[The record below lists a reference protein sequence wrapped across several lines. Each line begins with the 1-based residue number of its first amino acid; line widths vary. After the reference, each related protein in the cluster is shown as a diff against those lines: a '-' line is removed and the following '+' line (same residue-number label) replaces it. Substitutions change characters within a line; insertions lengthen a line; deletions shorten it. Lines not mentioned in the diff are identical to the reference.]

1 MSSSA
6 VITTSAVTSTTPER
20 LFAPLAHQLGAVWLD
35 SSLHFGDRG
44 RYSFIARRPSLDISF
59 HNGVIVVLEKGQQT
73 KLSRTSTINDFLEQ
87 IESHRN
93 GFVIGYIAYEATLPF
108 LGLTESCPASPVPVA
123 RFLFYDSVLRFEH
136 PENRITVT
144 HPEYDDYSD
153 LFQIDASDAS
163 CVEDVFSEPEIAPT
177 LTHDEYIDRIDRIK
191 WHIHEGDIYQVN
203 FTTRFDVHSRTNPF
217 TAYTRLRRLN
227 PSPYGAYLNFGNYHI
242 LSSSPERMF
251 KKDGAHITTSP
262 IKGTIERGD
271 NPLEETQNRRRLR
284 DSEKDRAELLMIVD
298 LERNDLGKIAH
309 IGSVRVDELF
319 KTEVYSSLIHLVSD
333 ISAHLKPEV
342 RLPDIFRALLPGGS
356 ITGAPKRRAVEIINQ
371 LETTPRSVYTGCI
384 GYLDGDR
391 ADFNIAIRTMLY
403 RDGVYHVHAG
413 GGIVD
418 DSDPEAEYQE
428 MLLKAGNLLRALGVE
443 PKRVIL

>member
-1 MSSSA
+1 
-6 VITTSAVTSTTPER
+6 
-20 LFAPLAHQLGAVWLD
+20 
-35 SSLHFGDRG
+35 
-44 RYSFIARRPSLDISF
+44 
-59 HNGVIVVLEKGQQT
+59 
-73 KLSRTSTINDFLEQ
+73 
-87 IESHRN
+87 
-93 GFVIGYIAYEATLPF
+93 
-108 LGLTESCPASPVPVA
+108 
-123 RFLFYDSVLRFEH
+123 
-136 PENRITVT
+136 
-144 HPEYDDYSD
+144 
-153 LFQIDASDAS
+153 
-163 CVEDVFSEPEIAPT
+163 
-177 LTHDEYIDRIDRIK
+177 
-191 WHIHEGDIYQVN
+191 
-203 FTTRFDVHSRTNPF
+203 
-217 TAYTRLRRLN
+217 
-227 PSPYGAYLNFGNYHI
+227 
-242 LSSSPERMF
+242 
-251 KKDGAHITTSP
+251 
-262 IKGTIERGD
+262 
-271 NPLEETQNRRRLR
+271 
-284 DSEKDRAELLMIVD
+284 MIVD